1 MKKNDL
7 FKEKFKKERLIKEI
21 LTNSDGQIEE
31 KLLTVKVAKKVD
43 NSRFKNA
50 FMKLLNKK

>member
-7 FKEKFKKERLIKEI
+7 FKEKLKKERLIKEI

-43 NSRFKNA
+43 NIRFKNA
-50 FMKLLNKK
+50 FMKLFNKK

>member
-31 KLLTVKVAKKVD
+31 KLLTVKVTKKID
-43 NSRFKNA
+43 NPRFKNA
-50 FMKLLNKK
+50 FMKLFNKK

>member
-7 FKEKFKKERLIKEI
+7 FKEKLKKERLIKEI

-31 KLLTVKVAKKVD
+31 KLLTVKVTKKVD
-43 NSRFKNA
+43 NHRFKNA

>member
-7 FKEKFKKERLIKEI
+7 FKEKLKKERLIKDI

-31 KLLTVKVAKKVD
+31 KLLNVKVAKKVD
-43 NSRFKNA
+43 NPRFKNA
-50 FMKLLNKK
+50 FMKLFNKK

>member
-1 MKKNDL
+1 MKKSDL
-7 FKEKFKKERLIKEI
+7 FKEKLKKERLIKEI

-50 FMKLLNKK
+50 FMKLFNKK

>member
-7 FKEKFKKERLIKEI
+7 FKEKLKKERLIKEI

-43 NSRFKNA
+43 NRRFKNA
-50 FMKLLNKK
+50 FMKLFNKK

>member
-7 FKEKFKKERLIKEI
+7 FQEKFKKERLIKEI
-21 LTNSDGQIEE
+21 LTNSGGQIEG

-43 NSRFKNA
+43 NPRFKNA
-50 FMKLLNKK
+50 FMKLFNKK

>member
-7 FKEKFKKERLIKEI
+7 FKEKLKKERLIKEI
-21 LTNSDGQIEE
+21 LSNSDGQIEE
-31 KLLTVKVAKKVD
+31 KLLTVKVTKKVD
-43 NSRFKNA
+43 NTRFKNA

>member
-1 MKKNDL
+1 MKKSDL
-7 FKEKFKKERLIKEI
+7 FKEKLKKERLIKEI

>member
-7 FKEKFKKERLIKEI
+7 FKEKLKKERLIKEI

>member
-1 MKKNDL
+1 MKKSDL
-7 FKEKFKKERLIKEI
+7 FKEKLKKERLIKEI

-43 NSRFKNA
+43 NTRFKNA

>member
-7 FKEKFKKERLIKEI
+7 FKEKLKKERLIKEI
-21 LTNSDGQIEE
+21 LTNSVGQIEE

-43 NSRFKNA
+43 NHRFKNA

>member
-31 KLLTVKVAKKVD
+31 KLLRVKVAKKVD
-43 NSRFKNA
+43 NPRFKNA
-50 FMKLLNKK
+50 FMKLFNKK

>member
-7 FKEKFKKERLIKEI
+7 FQKKFKKERLIKKI

-50 FMKLLNKK
+50 FMKLFNKK

>member
-7 FKEKFKKERLIKEI
+7 FKEKLKKERLIKEI

-43 NSRFKNA
+43 NPRLKNA
-50 FMKLLNKK
+50 FMKLFNKK

>member
-7 FKEKFKKERLIKEI
+7 FKEKLKKERLIKEI
-21 LTNSDGQIEE
+21 LTNSDCQIEE

-43 NSRFKNA
+43 NPRFKIA
-50 FMKLLNKK
+50 FMKLFNKK